1 MPFIKTSFPGLLVY
15 EPKVF
20 EDKRGYF
27 FESYNQK
34 AFSEEGVEIVFVQD
48 NQASSTFGVIRG
60 LHFQAD
66 PHAQTKL
73 IRVLSGKII
82 DAVVDIR
89 KNSPTY
95 GKSFTI
101 ELSAENKQQLLVPKG
116 FAHGY
121 SVVSETAEVFYKCDE
136 FYHKETEGGI
146 LWNDPALQIDWKVPA
161 DKAVI
166 SEKDEKNPTLAN
178 CTHGFVF
185 KEA

>member
-1 MPFIKTSFPGLLVY
+1 MPLIKTEFPGLLIF
-15 EPKVF
+15 EPRVF
-20 EDKRGYF
+20 EDNRGYF

-34 AFSEEGVEIVFVQD
+34 IFSSEGVEINFVQD

-60 LHFQAD
+60 LHFQKD
-66 PHAQTKL
+66 PFAQTKL

-95 GKSFTI
+95 GKAFTI
-101 ELSAENKQQLLVPKG
+101 LLSADNKKQLLVPKG

-121 SVVSETAEVFYKCDE
+121 SVISATAEVFYKCDE

-146 LWNDPALQIDWKVPA
+146 AWNDAALNIDWQIPA
-161 DKAVI
+161 DEITV
-166 SEKDEKNPTLAN
+166 SDKDKLHPLLQNSLHN
-178 CTHGFVF
+178 FVF
-185 KEA
+185 KD